1 MCLDGSVAAE
11 IERYDEKITDWEA
24 KRLENPHYSKLIT
37 EAKNKKRRRKKEGDR
52 RKAEIDRMFESNLE
66 IELVGIAT
74 VTPGADANAR
84 TMSDRA
90 GMEIVMERERKRAR
104 TEEKRRQV
112 CDVSGR
118 DTGYDIETSDRSIE
132 VKSFEG
138 RSKPRDNQPR
148 VADGGKVQ
156 VSVLAVCG
164 RERAF
169 WRRHR
174 RNTEPARGSWKY
186 VHQGNK
192 HG

>member
-24 KRLENPHYSKLIT
+24 KRLENLHYSKLIT
-37 EAKNKKRRRKKEGDR
+37 EAENKKRRRKKEGDR

-74 VTPGADANAR
+74 VTPGADANAK

-104 TEEKRRQV
+104 TEEERRQV

-138 RSKPRDNQPR
+138 RSKPRDSQPR
-148 VADGGKVQ
+148 VADGGKVRG
-156 VSVLAVCG
+156 SVLAVCG

-169 WRRHR
+169 WRRHH
-174 RNTEPARGSWKY
+174 RNAEPARGSWKY